1 MRGVFVAEE
10 SQGTQPNDVS
20 LKGPEAGGE
29 EPQHRATLPVG
40 QSGEHV
46 GGWEGSYL

>member
-1 MRGVFVAEE
+1 MRGVYVAKE
-10 SQGTQPNDVS
+10 SQGTQPHDVS
-20 LKGPEAGGE
+20 LKRPEAEGD

-46 GGWEGSYL
+46 GGWEGSCL